1 MGKHLVFIDPGHGG
15 RDPGAIGNGLRE
27 KDLTLSIA
35 LKVGE
40 VLKSHGLQIQ
50 YSRTTDA
57 YMGLEERA
65 KLANRSNAGIF
76 VSIHINSAKNT
87 LARGVETYHYPGS
100 VKGRE
105 LATAIQNSLVAS
117 KVFSH
122 NRKVKTA
129 NHAVTRLTKMPACLT
144 ELGFIVNSQDAQLL
158 KTKQLEIAQAI
169 ARGILNYLGM
179 AYKEEQNTTSK
190 DQPSAWAKEA
200 WEWGWKNKIVDG
212 TRPKDGATREELIT
226 MLYKYHANVNYP
238 RL

>member
-15 RDPGAIGNGLRE
+15 SDPGALGNGLQE
-27 KDLTLSIA
+27 KDLTLAIA
-35 LKVGE
+35 LKVGSI
-40 VLKSHGLQIQ
+40 LKQHDLQVG
-50 YSRTTDA
+50 YSRTTDT
-57 YMGLEERA
+57 YVSLEDRA
-65 KLANRSNAGIF
+65 KLANRSNADIF
-76 VSIHINSAKNT
+76 VSIHINSAKST
-87 LARGVETYHYPGS
+87 SARGVETYHYPGS
-100 VKGRE
+100 VKGNE
-105 LATAIQNSLVAS
+105 LATAIQDSLVAG
-117 KVFSH
+117 KIFSH

-129 NHAVTRLTKMPACLT
+129 NHAVTRLTKMPSCLV
-144 ELGFIVNSQDAQLL
+144 ELGFIVNPQDAQLL

>member
-15 RDPGAIGNGLRE
+15 SDPGALGNGLQE
-27 KDLTLSIA
+27 KDLTLAIA
-35 LKVGE
+35 LKVGSI
-40 VLKSHGLQIQ
+40 LKQHDLQVG
-50 YSRTTDA
+50 YSRTTDT
-57 YMGLEERA
+57 YVSLEDRA
-65 KLANRSNAGIF
+65 KLANRSNADIF

-158 KTKQLEIAQAI
+158 KTKQPEIAHAI
-169 ARGILNYLGM
+169 ARGILNYLGI
-179 AYKEEQNTTSK
+179 AYKEAQNMTGN

-200 WEWGWKNKIVDG
+200 WEWGRKNKIVDG
-212 TRPKDGATREELIT
+212 TRPKDSVTREELIT
-226 MLYKYHANVNYP
+226 VLYKYHANVNYP

>member
-15 RDPGAIGNGLRE
+15 SDPGALGNGLQE
-27 KDLTLSIA
+27 KDLTLAIA
-35 LKVGE
+35 LKVGSI
-40 VLKSHGLQIQ
+40 LKQHDLQVG
-50 YSRTTDA
+50 YSRTTDT
-57 YMGLEERA
+57 YVSLEDRA
-65 KLANRSNAGIF
+65 KLANRSNADIF

-87 LARGVETYHYPGS
+87 L
-100 VKGRE
+100 
-105 LATAIQNSLVAS
+105 
-117 KVFSH
+117 
-122 NRKVKTA
+122 
-129 NHAVTRLTKMPACLT
+129 
-144 ELGFIVNSQDAQLL
+144 
-158 KTKQLEIAQAI
+158 